1 MIVREMTRDEID
13 FLGEYKNEWP
23 ILALKQV
30 KDIDVNN
37 YLIAVYDLIMQYG
50 INSELR
56 TYNDIGKYA
65 QKIFNAINDE
75 KRCFDN
81 EIESNENEWLYVA
94 SDDVLKVSF
103 NVRVFLRPYI
113 IDWPIF
119 ELEELRHDD
128 VDEYLLSLYDAIICY
143 GFDKRM
149 EFYNETGESLQL
161 MCDQLLEWVEAQ

>member
-37 YLIAVYDLIMQYG
+37 YLIAVYDLIIQYG
-50 INSELR
+50 INSELK

-75 KRCFDN
+75 KGALITR
-81 EIESNENEWLYVA
+81 
-94 SDDVLKVSF
+94 
-103 NVRVFLRPYI
+103 
-113 IDWPIF
+113 
-119 ELEELRHDD
+119 
-128 VDEYLLSLYDAIICY
+128 
-143 GFDKRM
+143 
-149 EFYNETGESLQL
+149 
-161 MCDQLLEWVEAQ
+161 